1 MDGEGVPKAPPST
14 AEMSVLPGWERHF
27 AKTQKTFLSM
37 PRKTKKPPLQVPR
50 YARRPRRRSKRA
62 QGHGNGTQR
71 APQTLQK
78 APPER
83 SKNVENDAPAP
94 TGAPK
99 RKMRKITTHRHQGTA
114 KDLRRDPNRNQEHA
128 TKQHKCA
135 QGRHMDGETA
145 PKAPRAL
152 QKRVFCPGG
161 SAISQKH
168 RKPS

>member
-1 MDGEGVPKAPPST
+1 MRTTAFSAVGIGVTPEVASASAKGCKETPQIPK
-14 AEMSVLPGWERHF
+14 
-27 AKTQKTFLSM
+27 Q
-37 PRKTKKPPLQVPR
+37 PPLRPQGVQGGP
-50 YARRPRRRSKRA
+50 RRPYKGTKR
-62 QGHGNGTQR
+62 HGKGTQR

-83 SKNVENDAPAP
+83 SQNVENDAPASK
-94 TGAPK
+94 GAPK

-114 KDLRRDPNRNQEHA
+114 KDLRRDPNRSQEHA

-135 QGRHMDGETA
+135 QGRPMDGETA

-152 QKRVFCPGG
+152 QKRVFCLGG